1 MNEQETISRELGL
14 AANFQGVNEQSITSG
29 NNVLLSVQSSPL
41 PFYLRGYTAIEKEMA
56 LMKARAPKDRLAL
69 SDEYAQIQQE
79 IYALENDISVS
90 RLLSS
95 RQMID
100 TDDPT
105 QWVLFDLNLA
115 EVSSNNKTNL
125 ILALSLVLGG
135 MTRTFFVLIRSAVHK
150 RKPTQ
155 AI

>member
-1 MNEQETISRELGL
+1 
-14 AANFQGVNEQSITSG
+14 
-29 NNVLLSVQSSPL
+29 
-41 PFYLRGYTAIEKEMA
+41 
-56 LMKARAPKDRLAL
+56 MKARAPEDRLAL
-69 SDEYAQIQQE
+69 SDEYAQIPQE
-79 IYALENDISVS
+79 IYAWENDISVS
-90 RLLSS
+90 RLLAS

-100 TDDPT
+100 MDDPT

-135 MTRTFFVLIRSAVHK
+135 MTGTFFVLIRSAVHK
-150 RKPTQ
+150 RKLTQ